1 MSKDLFDPKAS
12 IEDNIISL
20 SQGNPGA
27 VTVLTS
33 AVKRDKSEAV
43 MLFNDLAD
51 MNMYGPRIWLG
62 YKDYSG
68 EDLDAFIDA
77 VRSQEEEMVELI
89 NEMRHRGEP
98 VNTIR

>member
-33 AVKRDKSEAV
+33 AVKQDKSEAV

-68 EDLDAFIDA
+68 EDLDAFTDA